1 MAAGRFGCGLMLR
14 WNGQKTRADAG
25 RASIEF
31 LVFAV
36 VVFVPLVFV
45 IQSLWLIQASA
56 IATEQAARDA
66 VRVFV
71 QHTNIASAAGASQT
85 IATHVAREH
94 GLTTPL
100 RFQRSCQ
107 PTNCLAPGAL
117 VTIRVTTD
125 VTLWQV
131 PVFRGAWPVSVSVGG
146 QASARVSTYGGGG

>member
-1 MAAGRFGCGLMLR
+1 MLH
-14 WNGQKTRADAG
+14 WNGHKTSADAG

-31 LVFAV
+31 LVFAI
-36 VVFVPLVFV
+36 VVFVPVVFV
-45 IQSLWLIQASA
+45 MQSLWLIQASG

-71 QHTNIASAAGASQT
+71 QHTDIASASNASDT

-94 GLTTPL
+94 GLTSPL

-107 PTNCLAPGAL
+107 PANCLAPGAL

-125 VTLWQV
+125 VTLWHV
-131 PVFRGAWPVSVSVGG
+131 PVFSGAWPVSVPIVA
-146 QASARVSTYGGGG
+146 QASARVSAYGGGG

>member
-1 MAAGRFGCGLMLR
+1 MLH
-14 WNGQKTRADAG
+14 WNGRKTNGGAG

-31 LVFAV
+31 LVFAI

-56 IATEQAARDA
+56 MATEQAARDA

-71 QHTNIASAAGASQT
+71 QHTNTASATSASQT

-94 GLTTPL
+94 GLVSPIRL
-100 RFQRSCQ
+100 QRACQ
-107 PTNCLAPGAL
+107 PANCLAPGAL

-125 VTLWQV
+125 VTLWQT
-131 PVFRGAWPVSVSVGG
+131 PVFAGAWPVTVPVGA

>member
-1 MAAGRFGCGLMLR
+1 MLR
-14 WNGQKTRADAG
+14 WNGPRTRADAG

-31 LVFAV
+31 LVFAI

-45 IQSLWLIQASA
+45 IQSLWSIQASA

-71 QHTNIASAAGASQT
+71 QHTNLASASQASQT
-85 IATHVAREH
+85 IATHIAREH
-94 GLTTPL
+94 GITQPL
-100 RFQRSCQ
+100 VLQRSCQ

-117 VTIRVTTD
+117 VTIRVSTE

-131 PVFRGAWPVSVSVGG
+131 PVFSGAWPVSVPVGA

>member
-1 MAAGRFGCGLMLR
+1 MLR
-14 WNGQKTRADAG
+14 LSGQKTRADAG

-31 LVFAV
+31 LVFAI

-71 QHTNIASAAGASQT
+71 QHTNISSASNASHT

-94 GLTTPL
+94 GVTSAL
-100 RFQRSCQ
+100 RLQRSCQ
-107 PTNCLAPGAL
+107 PNNCLAPGAL

-131 PVFRGAWPVSVSVGG
+131 PVLSGAWPVSVPVGAE
-146 QASARVSTYGGGG
+146 ASARVSTYGGGG

>member
-1 MAAGRFGCGLMLR
+1 MLR
-14 WNGQKTRADAG
+14 WNGQKTRPDAG

-31 LVFAV
+31 LVFAI

-71 QHTNIASAAGASQT
+71 QHTNTSTAANASHT

-94 GLTTPL
+94 GLTSPL
-100 RFQRSCQ
+100 RLQRSCQ
-107 PTNCLAPGAL
+107 PTNCLTPGAL

-131 PVFRGAWPVSVSVGG
+131 PVFSGQWPVTVPISGH
-146 QASARVSTYGGGG
+146 ASARVSPYGGGG

>member
-1 MAAGRFGCGLMLR
+1 MCGLMLR
-14 WNGQKTRADAG
+14 WNGQKTRPDAG

-31 LVFAV
+31 LVFAI

-71 QHTNIASAAGASQT
+71 QHTNTSAASNASQT

-94 GLTTPL
+94 GVTSPL
-100 RFQRSCQ
+100 RLQRSCQ
-107 PTNCLAPGAL
+107 PTHCLAPGAL
-117 VTIRVTTD
+117 VTIRVTTE

-131 PVFRGAWPVSVSVGG
+131 PVFSGAWPVSVPVGAE
-146 QASARVSTYGGGG
+146 ASARVSTYGGGG

>member
-1 MAAGRFGCGLMLR
+1 MLR
-14 WNGQKTRADAG
+14 WNGHKTRPDAG

-56 IATEQAARDA
+56 IATEQASRDA

-71 QHTNIASAAGASQT
+71 QHTTTASAASASQA

-100 RFQRSCQ
+100 RLQRSCQ
-107 PTNCLAPGAL
+107 PSNCLAPGAL

-125 VTLWQV
+125 VRLWQV
-131 PVFRGAWPVSVSVGG
+131 PVFLGSWPVSVPVGA
-146 QASARVSTYGGGG
+146 QASARVSGYGGGG

>member
-1 MAAGRFGCGLMLR
+1 MAAGHFGCGLMLR
-14 WNGQKTRADAG
+14 WNGQKTSADAG

-31 LVFAV
+31 LVFAI

-71 QHTNIASAAGASQT
+71 QHTNLASASSASQA

-94 GLTTPL
+94 GITQQL
-100 RFQRSCQ
+100 RLHRSCQ
-107 PTNCLAPGAL
+107 PANCLAPGAL

-131 PVFRGAWPVSVSVGG
+131 PMFSGAWPVSVPVGAH
-146 QASARVSTYGGGG
+146 ASARVSTYGGGG

>member
-1 MAAGRFGCGLMLR
+1 MLR
-14 WNGQKTRADAG
+14 WNGPRTRADAG

-31 LVFAV
+31 LVFAI

-71 QHTNIASAAGASQT
+71 QHTNLASASQASQT

-94 GLTTPL
+94 GVTRPL
-100 RFQRSCQ
+100 VLQRSCQ

-117 VTIRVTTD
+117 VTIRVSTN

-131 PVFRGAWPVSVSVGG
+131 PVFSGAWPVSVPVGA